1 MDRTELPRA
10 ARTLRFEELYRAW
23 LRGEMTQGWAAGVL
37 GVSERTFRRYASRY
51 EAGGPEGLRDGRVAG
66 GSHRRA
72 PAAEVAALEALYGQ
86 EYEGWSVR
94 HFHER
99 YVEDHGGRRSYT
111 WVKNR
116 LQGAGLVKRGR
127 RRGRHRLRRP
137 RKPLEGLMV
146 HQDGS
151 THEWVPG
158 RVWDLIVTSDDATG
172 RVYSG
177 FCVAEEGTWS
187 SFRGVRETVEAKG
200 LFASLYTDRGSH
212 YWHTPKAGE
221 KVDRSRPTQFG
232 RAMGELGIEMIPSYS
247 PQARGRCERL
257 FRTLQGRLPNELA
270 REGIADMGEA
280 NEYLGAYWPRFNAA
294 FGVEAAGEGTAF
306 VPLSDV
312 RLDDILCL
320 REARTVGNDN
330 CVSYRGKRLQIAPQP
345 HRYPLR
351 AGEGPGTR
359 VRGREHVGVPRQAP
373 AGPLRPAGM
382 SAGDLER
389 GGRDGVTRDTA
400 PAPAR
405 YARLCGG
412 RVQTGHVTCYQTGQ
426 LHLLPTHGSVVP
438 LTRRLTERRFTRAC
452 SQETRSD
459 GSAGTDPA

>member
-1 MDRTELPRA
+1 M
-10 ARTLRFEELYRAW
+10 
-23 LRGEMTQGWAAGVL
+23 
-37 GVSERTFRRYASRY
+37 
-51 EAGGPEGLRDGRVAG
+51 AG

-221 KVDRSRPTQFG
+221 KVDRSKPTQFG

-306 VPLSDV
+306 APLSDV
-312 RLDDILCL
+312 RLDDIPCL
-320 REARTVGNDN
+320 GETRTVGNDN
-330 CVSYRGKRLQIAPQP
+330 CVSYRGKRLRIAPQR
-345 HRYPLR
+345 HRIHYVR
-351 AGEGPGTR
+351 AKVR
-359 VRGREHVGVPRQAP
+359 VHEYEDG
-373 AGPLRPAGM
+373 GM
-382 SAGDLER
+382 SVFHDRLRLGRYDRQGCPLATSNGAG
-389 GGRDGVTRDTA
+389 GTA
-400 PAPAR
+400 
-405 YARLCGG
+405 
-412 RVQTGHVTCYQTGQ
+412 
-426 LHLLPTHGSVVP
+426 
-438 LTRRLTERRFTRAC
+438 
-452 SQETRSD
+452 
-459 GSAGTDPA
+459 

>member
-1 MDRTELPRA
+1 MRA
-10 ARTLRFEELYRAW
+10 DQIL
-23 LRGEMTQGWAAGVL
+23 
-37 GVSERTFRRYASRY
+37 SERPAPV
-51 EAGGPEGLRDGRVAG
+51 APLPPWRVPKSVPFSTAR
-66 GSHRRA
+66 SVIFSMA
-72 PAAEVAALEALYGQ
+72 IDS
-86 EYEGWSVR
+86 WSVR

-177 FCVAEEGTWS
+177 LCVAEEGTWS

-405 YARLCGG
+405 YARLCGAVFKPDMLRATKPDNFICSLHQLSSSLRSPG
-412 RVQTGHVTCYQTGQ
+412 RNRILRILGMCGKIAYPPRIVY
-426 LHLLPTHGSVVP
+426 
-438 LTRRLTERRFTRAC
+438 RA
-452 SQETRSD
+452 
-459 GSAGTDPA
+459 